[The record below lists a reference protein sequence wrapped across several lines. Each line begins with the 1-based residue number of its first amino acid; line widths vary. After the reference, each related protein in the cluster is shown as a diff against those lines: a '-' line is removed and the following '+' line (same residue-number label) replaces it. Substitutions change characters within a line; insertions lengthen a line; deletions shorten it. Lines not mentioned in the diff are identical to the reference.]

1 MNSASL
7 TVNRKRSVPGGR
19 ARASGST
26 GGGRRGGRDGRR
38 IAARAIEQSNNTRD
52 GWGVKCPSLGVARK
66 IGTLL
71 GPLWPP
77 CKLRAGMVGK

>member
-7 TVNRKRSVPGGR
+7 TVNRKRSV
-19 ARASGST
+19 S
-26 GGGRRGGRDGRR
+26 RRSPRERLRGWSEDR
-38 IAARAIEQSNNTRD
+38 IAARAIEQSNNTE
-52 GWGVKCPSLGVARK
+52 GWRGVKCLSLRVARK

-77 CKLRAGMVGK
+77 CKLRAGMIGE

>member
-7 TVNRKRSVPGGR
+7 TVNRKRSGGG
-19 ARASGST
+19 ARASGS
-26 GGGRRGGRDGRR
+26 GGWSEDR

-52 GWGVKCPSLGVARK
+52 GWGVKCPSLRVARK

-77 CKLRAGMVGK
+77 CKLRAGMADE

>member
-7 TVNRKRSVPGGR
+7 TVNRKRSAFREEEP
-19 ARASGST
+19 ARAARQ
-26 GGGRRGGRDGRR
+26 GGWSEDW